1 MLTISKALSAGQART
16 YHAREFVSETQ
27 NYWGRDAHVHS
38 EWQGRLA
45 QEWGLRG
52 SVGAEEFA
60 RLSEGQHPESGA
72 QLVKHQPARTYEN
85 EYGKEITSV
94 EHRAG
99 WDATFSA
106 PKSVS
111 LTALVGD
118 DEGVRQAHRESVR
131 VALGELERY
140 TQARIGNVHA
150 PETTAKF
157 IAATFEHD
165 TARPVNGYA
174 APQLHTHAVIFNMT
188 ERENGQTRALQER
201 SLFQSQQYATSVYR
215 SELAMRLRGLGYEIE
230 RGEHGQPEIKGYT
243 QEYLEASSPRREQIK
258 SHLREIGREGAGAAQ
273 IAAHRTR
280 DGKEIHSPEEV
291 LQRHRELAAQYGHQA
306 DRVVAQAREHT
317 QTHAPHPDKT
327 ERQIERQAVTYA
339 RNHVFERSA
348 VQDERSI
355 LQAAIG
361 RSMAQATYEQV
372 RHEFAQRVQRG
383 EFIAVGP
390 VEGRAAPLYTTA
402 EMVRME
408 QEIIGRM
415 QSGNRRTYSDPMLVS
430 PSLRIATE
438 DRHTELSP
446 AQREVVDDIFVSRE
460 KIIGLDGIAGTGKT
474 TTLAVIRE
482 GAEAEGYKVEGF
494 APTSRAA
501 QKLAEARIETS
512 TLQRHLARGEQPDRG
527 EKKLYVLDESSLA
540 STRQMHEFMERLH
553 ARDRVLLVGDTRQ
566 HEAVE
571 AGRPFAQL
579 QEAGMRTM
587 RLEEIVRQKDPELK
601 QAVEQLAR
609 GQVGAAIDSLDRQG
623 RVHEVK
629 RHEERITAIARE
641 YAKSPQSTLVV
652 SPDNLSRM
660 EINQRIHAELQSRG
674 IVSKEEHA
682 VQTLVPRQE
691 MTGADRSWAQQYQV
705 DDILRYSRSSR
716 ETGIAKGEYS
726 RVKGIDAQNNRLT
739 VRRVDGSETTYDPR
753 RQMGVSVYREQ
764 EKAFSVG
771 DRIQFTAPNHELKI
785 ANRDLAIVENVA
797 PDGAMRLKLDSG
809 RSMDYDP
816 QRHPHL
822 DHGYAVTSYS
832 SQGQTADRVLIHV
845 DTELAAKDLLNSRMA
860 YVSVSRGQWDAQIF
874 TNDRQK
880 LPQALGHD
888 VSHRTA
894 IHPGQEHSHSSAVS
908 SNHQRHHGHSNE
920 ISNDRAASVG
930 HDTGQEHAGTT
941 HSQGHAQ
948 GAAQGEVLGL

>member
-16 YHAREFVSETQ
+16 YHAREFVSEKQ
-27 NYWGRDAHVHS
+27 NYWSRDAQVHS

-60 RLSEGQHPESGA
+60 RLSEGQHPGSGA
-72 QLVKHQPARTYEN
+72 QLVKHQPAKTYDN

-111 LTALVGD
+111 LTALVGG
-118 DEGVRQAHRESVR
+118 DERVRQAHRESVR
-131 VALGELERY
+131 IALGELERY
-140 TQARIGNVHA
+140 TQARIGNIHA

-165 TARPVNGYA
+165 TARPVDGYA
-174 APQLHTHAVIFNMT
+174 APQLHTHAVIFNLT
-188 ERENGQTRALQER
+188 ERESGQTRALQER

-215 SELAMRLRGLGYEIE
+215 SDLAIRLQGLGYEID
-230 RGEHGQPEIKGYT
+230 RGKHGQPEIKGYT
-243 QEYLEASSPRREQIK
+243 QEYLDASSPRREQIK
-258 SHLREIGREGAGAAQ
+258 NHLQEIGREGAGAAQ
-273 IAAHRTR
+273 VAAHRTR
-280 DGKEIHSPEEV
+280 DSKEIRSPEEV
-291 LQRHRELAAQYGHQA
+291 LERHRELAARHGHQA

-317 QTHAPHPDKT
+317 QIHAPSSDKT
-327 ERQIERQAVTYA
+327 ELRTERQAVTYA

-355 LQAAIG
+355 LQAAIS
-361 RSMAQATYEQV
+361 RSMAQATHEQV
-372 RHEFAQRVQRG
+372 RHEFAQRVHRG
-383 EFIAVGP
+383 EFVAVGP
-390 VEGRAAPLYTTA
+390 IEGRAAPMYTTA
-402 EMVRME
+402 EMIRME
-408 QEIIGRM
+408 QEIVGRM
-415 QSGNRRTYSDPMLVS
+415 QSGNQRYFSDPMLVS
-430 PSLRIATE
+430 PSLRIAIE

-446 AQREVVDDIFVSRE
+446 AQREVVDDIFVRRE
-460 KIIGLDGIAGTGKT
+460 KIVGLDGIAGTGKT
-474 TTLAVIRE
+474 TTLVVIRE
-482 GAEAEGYKVEGF
+482 GVEAEGYKVEGF

-501 QKLAEARIETS
+501 QKLAEAGIETS
-512 TLQRHLARGEQPDRG
+512 TLQRHLARGEQPDTGQKRF
-527 EKKLYVLDESSLA
+527 YVLDESSLA
-540 STRQMHEFMERLH
+540 STRQMHEFIERLH

-609 GQVGAAIDSLDRQG
+609 GQVGAAIEGLERQG

-629 RHEERITAIARE
+629 GREERITAIARE
-641 YAKSPQSTLVV
+641 YAKSPESTLVV
-652 SPDNLSRM
+652 SPDNLSRT

-674 IVSKEEHA
+674 TVSKEEHA
-682 VQTLVPRQE
+682 VQTLVSRQE
-691 MTGADRSWAQQYQV
+691 MTGADRSWAQQYQIN
-705 DDILRYSRSSR
+705 DILRYSRSSR
-716 ETGIAKGEYS
+716 ETGIAKGEYA
-726 RVKGIDAQNNRLT
+726 RVKSIDAQNNQLT
-739 VRRVDGSETTYDPR
+739 VLRAGGSQTTYDPR

-785 ANRDLAIVENVA
+785 ANRELGTVESIA
-797 PDGAMRLKLDSG
+797 PDGAMRLKLDNG
-809 RSMDYDP
+809 RSMDYEP
-816 QRHPHL
+816 QHHPHL
-822 DHGYAVTSYS
+822 DHGYAITSHS
-832 SQGQTADRVLIHV
+832 SQGQTAERVLIHV
-845 DTELAAKDLLNSRMA
+845 DTELATKDLLNSRMA

-874 TNDRQK
+874 TNNREK

-888 VSHRTA
+888 VSHQSAHKPEQA
-894 IHPGQEHSHSSAVS
+894 IAPMQHQEAARSQQPGQ
-908 SNHQRHHGHSNE
+908 
-920 ISNDRAASVG
+920 D
-930 HDTGQEHAGTT
+930 
-941 HSQGHAQ
+941 
-948 GAAQGEVLGL
+948 LGMGMGIGLGF

>member
-1 MLTISKALSAGQART
+1 M
-16 YHAREFVSETQ
+16 
-27 NYWGRDAHVHS
+27 
-38 EWQGRLA
+38 
-45 QEWGLRG
+45 
-52 SVGAEEFA
+52 
-60 RLSEGQHPESGA
+60 
-72 QLVKHQPARTYEN
+72 
-85 EYGKEITSV
+85 
-94 EHRAG
+94 
-99 WDATFSA
+99 
-106 PKSVS
+106 
-111 LTALVGD
+111 
-118 DEGVRQAHRESVR
+118 AHRESVR
-131 VALGELERY
+131 VALSELERY
-140 TQARIGNVHA
+140 TQARIGNIHA

-165 TARPVNGYA
+165 TARPVDGYA

-215 SELAMRLRGLGYEIE
+215 SELAMRLQGLGYEIE
-230 RGEHGQPEIKGYT
+230 RGKHGQPEIKGYT
-243 QEYLEASSPRREQIK
+243 QEYLDASSPRREQIK
-258 SHLREIGREGAGAAQ
+258 SHLQEIGREGAGAAQ

-280 DGKEIHSPEEV
+280 DSKEIHSPEEV

-317 QTHAPHPDKT
+317 QIHAPHSDKT
-327 ERQIERQAVTYA
+327 EQQAVTYA

-355 LQAAIG
+355 LQAAIS

-383 EFIAVGP
+383 EFVAVGP
-390 VEGRAAPLYTTA
+390 IEGRAAPLYTTA

-408 QEIIGRM
+408 QEIMGRM
-415 QSGNRRTYSDPMLVS
+415 QSGNQRTYSDPMLVS

-501 QKLAEARIETS
+501 QKLAEAGIETS
-512 TLQRHLARGEQPDRG
+512 TLQRHLARGEQPDTG

-579 QEAGMRTM
+579 QETGMRTM

-623 RVHEVK
+623 RVHEMK
-629 RHEERITAIARE
+629 GHEERITAIARE
-641 YAKSPQSTLVV
+641 YAKSPESTLVV

-660 EINQRIHAELQSRG
+660 EINQRIHAELQSCG
-674 IVSKEEHA
+674 IVSKEEHS

-691 MTGADRSWAQQYQV
+691 MTGADRTWAQQYQV

-716 ETGIAKGEYS
+716 ETGIAKGEYT

-739 VRRVDGSETTYDPR
+739 VLRVDGSETTYDPR

-809 RSMDYDP
+809 HSMDYDP

-822 DHGYAVTSYS
+822 DHGYAVTSHS
-832 SQGQTADRVLIHV
+832 SQGQTAERVLIHV

-874 TNDRQK
+874 TNDREN

-888 VSHRTA
+888 VSHQSAHKPEQA
-894 IHPGQEHSHSSAVS
+894 IAPMQHQEAGRSQQPGQ
-908 SNHQRHHGHSNE
+908 
-920 ISNDRAASVG
+920 D
-930 HDTGQEHAGTT
+930 
-941 HSQGHAQ
+941 
-948 GAAQGEVLGL
+948 LGMGMGIGLGF

>member
-16 YHAREFVSETQ
+16 YHAREFVSDTQ
-27 NYWGRDAHVHS
+27 NYWSRDAQVHS

-60 RLSEGQHPESGA
+60 RLSEGQHPESCA
-72 QLVKHQPARTYEN
+72 QLVSHQTPRTYDN

-111 LTALVGD
+111 LTALVGG
-118 DEGVRQAHRESVR
+118 DERVRQAHRESVR

-140 TQARIGNVHA
+140 TQARIGNIRA
-150 PETTAKF
+150 PETTGKF
-157 IAATFEHD
+157 ITATFEHD
-165 TARPVNGYA
+165 TARPVDGYA
-174 APQLHTHAVIFNMT
+174 APQLHAHAVIFNMT
-188 ERENGQTRALQER
+188 ERKNGQTPALQER

-215 SELAMRLRGLGYEIE
+215 SKLAIRLQGLGYEVE
-230 RGEHGQPEIKGYT
+230 RGKHGQPEIKGYT
-243 QEYLEASSPRREQIK
+243 QEYLDASSPRREQINL
-258 SHLREIGREGAGAAQ
+258 HLQEIGREGAGAAQ
-273 IAAHRTR
+273 VAAHRTR
-280 DGKEIHSPEEV
+280 DSKEIHSPEVV
-291 LQRHRELAAQYGHQA
+291 LQRHRELAAQYGDQA
-306 DRVVAQAREHT
+306 DRVVAQARDHT
-317 QTHAPHPDKT
+317 QILAPHSNKT
-327 ERQIERQAVTYA
+327 EQQAVTYA

-355 LQAAIG
+355 LQAAIS
-361 RSMAQATYEQV
+361 RSMAQASYGQV

-383 EFIAVGP
+383 EFVALGR

-408 QEIIGRM
+408 QEIIARM
-415 QSGNRRTYSDPMLVS
+415 QSGNQRTYSDPMLVS

-460 KIIGLDGIAGTGKT
+460 KIVGLDGLAGTGKT
-474 TTLAVIRE
+474 TTLAVFRE
-482 GAEAEGYKVEGF
+482 GVEAEGYKVEGF

-501 QKLAEARIETS
+501 QKLDEAGIETS
-512 TLQRHLARGEQPDRG
+512 TLQRYLARGEQTDTG

-609 GQVGAAIDSLDRQG
+609 GQVGAAINSLDRHG

-629 RHEERITAIARE
+629 GREERITAIARE
-641 YAKSPQSTLVV
+641 YAKSPERTLVV
-652 SPDNLSRM
+652 SPDNLSRT
-660 EINQRIHAELQSRG
+660 EINQRIHAELQARG
-674 IVSKEEHA
+674 VVWRDEHS

-716 ETGIAKGEYS
+716 ETGIAKGEYT
-726 RVKGIDAQNNRLT
+726 RVKGIDAQNNRLA
-739 VRRVDGSETTYDPR
+739 VLRADGSVTTYDPR

-771 DRIQFTAPNHELKI
+771 DRIQFTAPNQELKI
-785 ANRDLAIVENVA
+785 ATRELGTVESIA
-797 PDGAMRLKLDSG
+797 PDGAMRLKLDNG
-809 RSMDYDP
+809 RSMDYEP

-822 DHGYAVTSYS
+822 DHGYAITSHS
-832 SQGQTADRVLIHV
+832 SQGQTAERVLIHV
-845 DTELAAKDLLNSRMA
+845 DTDLAAKDLLNRRMA
-860 YVSVSRGQWDAQIF
+860 YVSVSRGQWDVQIF
-874 TNDRQK
+874 TNNRK
-880 LPQALGHD
+880 ELPQALGHD
-888 VSHRTA
+888 VSHESAHKPELA
-894 IHPGQEHSHSSAVS
+894 IAPLQ
-908 SNHQRHHGHSNE
+908 
-920 ISNDRAASVG
+920 
-930 HDTGQEHAGTT
+930 
-941 HSQGHAQ
+941 Q
-948 GAAQGEVLGL
+948 GAARSQQPGQDLGMGMGIGLGF

>member
-1 MLTISKALSAGQART
+1 MLTISKALSPGQALT
-16 YHAREFVSETQ
+16 YHAREFVSEKQ
-27 NYWGRDAHVHS
+27 NYWSRDAQVYS
-38 EWQGRLA
+38 EWQGSLA

-72 QLVKHQPARTYEN
+72 ELVKQQPPRTYEN

-94 EHRAG
+94 DHRAG

-111 LTALVGD
+111 LTALVGG
-118 DEGVRQAHRESVR
+118 DERVRQAHRESVR
-131 VALGELERY
+131 AALGELERY
-140 TQARIGNVHA
+140 TQARIGNIHA

-165 TARPVNGYA
+165 TARPVDGYA

-188 ERENGQTRALQER
+188 VRENGQTRALQER

-215 SELAMRLRGLGYEIE
+215 SELAMRLQGLGYEIE
-230 RGEHGQPEIKGYT
+230 RGKYGQPEIKGYT
-243 QEYLEASSPRREQIK
+243 QEYLDASSPRREQIK
-258 SHLREIGREGAGAAQ
+258 SHLQEIGREGAGAAQ
-273 IAAHRTR
+273 VAAHRTR
-280 DGKEIHSPEEV
+280 DSKEIHCPEEV
-291 LQRHRELAAQYGHQA
+291 LQRHRELAGQHGHQA

-317 QTHAPHPDKT
+317 QLHAPGLDK
-327 ERQIERQAVTYA
+327 IEQQAVTYA

-355 LQAAIG
+355 LQAAIS
-361 RSMAQATYEQV
+361 RSMAQTTYEQV

-383 EFIAVGP
+383 EFLAVGP

-408 QEIIGRM
+408 QEIIASM
-415 QSGNRRTYSDPMLVS
+415 QSGNQRTYRDPMLVS
-430 PSLRIATE
+430 PSLRIAIE

-460 KIIGLDGIAGTGKT
+460 KIVGLEGIAGTGKT

-501 QKLAEARIETS
+501 QKLAEAGIETS
-512 TLQRHLARGEQPDRG
+512 TLQRHLVRGEQPDTG

-553 ARDRVLLVGDTRQ
+553 ARDRVLLAGDTRQ

-579 QEAGMRTM
+579 QEAGMRTV

-609 GQVGAAIDSLDRQG
+609 GQVGAAIDNLNSQG

-629 RHEERITAIARE
+629 GHEDRVAAIARE
-641 YAKSPQSTLVV
+641 YAKSPESTLVV
-652 SPDNLSRM
+652 SPDNLSRT

-674 IVSKEEHA
+674 IVTKEEHF
-682 VQTLVPRQE
+682 VQALVPRQE

-716 ETGIAKGEYS
+716 ETGIEKGVYT
-726 RVKGIDAQNNRLT
+726 RVRGIDAQNNRLT
-739 VRRVDGSETTYDPR
+739 VLRVDGSETTYDPR

-785 ANRDLAIVENVA
+785 ANRELGTVENIA
-797 PDGAMRLKLDSG
+797 PNGAMRLKLDNG
-809 RSMDYDP
+809 RTLDYEP
-816 QRHPHL
+816 QHHPHL
-822 DHGYAVTSYS
+822 DHGYAITSHS
-832 SQGQTADRVLIHV
+832 SQGQTAGRVLIHV

-860 YVSVSRGQWDAQIF
+860 YVSVSRGRWDAQIF
-874 TNDRQK
+874 TNDREK

-888 VSHRTA
+888 VSHRSA
-894 IHPGQEHSHSSAVS
+894 LIPELSSAS
-908 SNHQRHHGHSNE
+908 MQHQE
-920 ISNDRAASVG
+920 AAR
-930 HDTGQEHAGTT
+930 
-941 HSQGHAQ
+941 SQQ
-948 GAAQGEVLGL
+948 PEKDLGMSMGMSMGLGF